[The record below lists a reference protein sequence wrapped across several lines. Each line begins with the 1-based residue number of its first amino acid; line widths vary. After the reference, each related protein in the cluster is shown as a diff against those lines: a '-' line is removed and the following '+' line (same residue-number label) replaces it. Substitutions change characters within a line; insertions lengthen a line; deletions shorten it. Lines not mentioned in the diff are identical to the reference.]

1 MIIMMTL
8 LMMIITLSLLP
19 HTNTPL
25 HILCVPAQ
33 ARHASLFYVRP
44 GQAWRQSGGG
54 GGGGGGAPPR
64 AAAGVRSVASS
75 RGLPS

>member
-1 MIIMMTL
+1 MIIMMIL
-8 LMMIITLSLLP
+8 PMMIITLSLLP

-44 GQAWRQSGGG
+44 GQARRQSG

-75 RGLPS
+75 RGLP

>member
-8 LMMIITLSLLP
+8 PMMIITLSLLP

-25 HILCVPAQ
+25 HILCVPVQ

-44 GQAWRQSGGG
+44 GQAWRQSGG

>member
-54 GGGGGGAPPR
+54 GGGAPPR

>member
-1 MIIMMTL
+1 MIIMMIL
-8 LMMIITLSLLP
+8 PMMIITLSLLP

-54 GGGGGGAPPR
+54 GGGGGAPPR

>member
-1 MIIMMTL
+1 MIIMMIL
-8 LMMIITLSLLP
+8 PMMIITLSLLP

-44 GQAWRQSGGG
+44 GQARRQSG

>member
-1 MIIMMTL
+1 MIIMMIL
-8 LMMIITLSLLP
+8 PMMIITLSLLP

-44 GQAWRQSGGG
+44 GQARRQSGG